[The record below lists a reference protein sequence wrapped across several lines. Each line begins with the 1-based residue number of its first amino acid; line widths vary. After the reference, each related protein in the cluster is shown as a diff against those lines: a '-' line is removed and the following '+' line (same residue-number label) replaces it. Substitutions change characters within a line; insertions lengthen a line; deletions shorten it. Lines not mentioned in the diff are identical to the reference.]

1 MKQLL
6 KNKFISVLLICAVVA
21 IISYLYINRQQQEDK
36 RTIVTIAVRQDDN
49 VQNFDTNYY
58 TKWLEDQTGYDI
70 PAGNGSK
77 AA

>member
-36 RTIVTIAVRQDDN
+36 EQ
-49 VQNFDTNYY
+49 
-58 TKWLEDQTGYDI
+58 
-70 PAGNGSK
+70 
-77 AA
+77 